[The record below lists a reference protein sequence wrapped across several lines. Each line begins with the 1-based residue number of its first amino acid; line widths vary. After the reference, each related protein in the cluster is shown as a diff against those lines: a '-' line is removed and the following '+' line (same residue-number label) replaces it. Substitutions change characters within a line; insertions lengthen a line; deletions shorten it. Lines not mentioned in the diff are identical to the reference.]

1 MFWSGKV
8 LEEVY
13 LVDFLRTP
21 FTRFTRKEPQKDP
34 FYNLRPE
41 EIASLVINKLIEKN
55 GINPSEIDE
64 IITGCALQV
73 GEQWSFGG
81 RHEIFAGKLP
91 YTIPTMAVDRQCA
104 SSLSTVSIGAME
116 IASGMADIIIAGGV
130 EKMSK
135 TPMFDN
141 PHIEI
146 NTKFLTDP
154 KYSDYDL
161 TTGYVMGLT
170 AEKLAE
176 EGRISREEMDKWS
189 LRSHQLA
196 WRATQ
201 DGYFRGEIISVEV
214 EGEGGKKI
222 TLNSDQSIRP
232 DTSLEKLLQLPP
244 AFKPNG
250 SITAGNSAPLNS
262 GASYVLLMSK
272 EAVKKYGLTPMARIL
287 SFGFAGVPPAV
298 MGKGPVPASKKALE
312 KARLSPK
319 NIDLWEINEAF
330 AVVVLYAIKQL
341 ELDENSVNKRG
352 GAIAIGHPLGAT
364 GARLVGTLARQLIL
378 EGKDHGV
385 ATLCVGGGQG
395 GAIVLERA

>member
-1 MFWSGKV
+1 M
-8 LEEVY
+8 LEDVY
-13 LVDFLRTP
+13 LVDYARTA
-21 FTRFTRKEPQKDP
+21 FTRFSRKDYQKDP
-34 FYNLRPE
+34 FYNIRPE
-41 EIASLVINKLIEKN
+41 ELAGMVIKRLIEKN
-55 GINPSEIDE
+55 GIRAEEIDE

-73 GEQWSFGG
+73 GEQWAFGG
-81 RHEIFAGKLP
+81 RHEVFAARLP
-91 YTIPTMAVDRQCA
+91 YNIPTMAVDRQCA
-104 SSLSTVSIGAME
+104 SSLTTVSIGAME
-116 IASGMADIIIAGGV
+116 ISTGMADIVLAGGV
-130 EKMSK
+130 EKLSR

-146 NTKFLTDP
+146 NTKFLTDS
-154 KYSDYDL
+154 KYIEYDL

-176 EGRISREEMDKWS
+176 EAKINREEMDRWS

-196 WRATQ
+196 WKAIQ
-201 DGYFRGEIISVEV
+201 EGYFKDEILPIEVEV
-214 EGEGGKKI
+214 EGKKSVV
-222 TLNSDQSIRP
+222 NVDQSVRP
-232 DTSLEKLLQLPP
+232 DTSLEKLAQLPP

-272 EAVKKYGLTPMARIL
+272 NALKRYGLTPMAKIK

-312 KARLSPK
+312 KANLSIRK
-319 NIDLWEINEAF
+319 IDLWEINEAF
-330 AVVVLYAIKQL
+330 AVVVLNAIKEM
-341 ELDENSVNKRG
+341 ELDESTVNKRG

-378 EGKDHGV
+378 EGKDYGV

-395 GAIVLERA
+395 GAIVLERV

>member
-1 MFWSGKV
+1 M
-8 LEEVY
+8 LEDVY

-21 FTRFTRKEPQKDP
+21 FTRFSRKDPQKDP
-34 FYNLRPE
+34 FYNIRPE
-41 EIASLVINKLIEKN
+41 ELAGLVINKLIEKN

-64 IITGCALQV
+64 LITGCALQV
-73 GEQWSFGG
+73 GEQWAFGG
-81 RHEIFAGKLP
+81 RHEIFAAKLP

-104 SSLSTVSIGAME
+104 SSLTSVAIGAME
-116 IASGMADIIIAGGV
+116 ISSGMADIVIAGGV
-130 EKMSK
+130 EKMSR

-154 KYSDYDL
+154 KYAEYDL

-176 EGRISREEMDKWS
+176 EANISREEMDRWS

-196 WRATQ
+196 WKAIQ
-201 DGYFRGEIISVEV
+201 EGYFKEEILPIEV
-214 EGEGGKKI
+214 EIDDKKFKLDI
-222 TLNSDQSIRP
+222 DQSVRQ
-232 DTSLEKLLQLPP
+232 DTSLEKLAQLPP

-250 SITAGNSAPLNS
+250 KITAGNSAPLNS
-262 GASYVLLMSK
+262 GSSYVLLMSK
-272 EAVKKYGLTPMARIL
+272 NALKKYGLTPMAKIR
-287 SFGFAGVPPAV
+287 SYGFAGVPPAV

-312 KARLSPK
+312 KAKLSVK
-319 NIDLWEINEAF
+319 DIDLWEINEAF
-330 AVVVLYAIKQL
+330 AVVVLYAIR
-341 ELDENSVNKRG
+341 ELGLDAESVNRRG

-364 GARLVGTLARQLIL
+364 GARIVGTLARQLTL
-378 EGKDHGV
+378 DGKDYGV

-395 GAIVLERA
+395 GAIVLEKV

>member
-1 MFWSGKV
+1 M
-8 LEEVY
+8 LEDVY
-13 LVDFLRTP
+13 LVDYARTA
-21 FTRFTRKEPQKDP
+21 FTRFSRKDYQKDP
-34 FYNLRPE
+34 FYNIRPE
-41 EIASLVINKLIEKN
+41 ELAGMVIKRLIEKN
-55 GINPSEIDE
+55 GIRAEEIDE

-73 GEQWSFGG
+73 GEQWAFGG
-81 RHEIFAGKLP
+81 RHEVFAARLP
-91 YTIPTMAVDRQCA
+91 YNIPTMAVDRQCA
-104 SSLSTVSIGAME
+104 SSLTTVSIGAME
-116 IASGMADIIIAGGV
+116 ISTGMADIVLAGGV
-130 EKMSK
+130 EKLSR

-146 NTKFLTDP
+146 NTKFLTDS
-154 KYSDYDL
+154 KYIEYDL

-176 EGRISREEMDKWS
+176 EAKINREEMDRWS

-196 WRATQ
+196 WKAIQ
-201 DGYFRGEIISVEV
+201 EGYFKDEILPIEVEV
-214 EGEGGKKI
+214 EGKKSVV
-222 TLNSDQSIRP
+222 NVDQSVRP
-232 DTSLEKLLQLPP
+232 DTSLEKLAQLPP

-272 EAVKKYGLTPMARIL
+272 NALKRYGLTPMAKIK

-312 KARLSPK
+312 KANLSIRK
-319 NIDLWEINEAF
+319 IELWEINEAF
-330 AVVVLYAIKQL
+330 AVVVLNAIKEL
-341 ELDENSVNKRG
+341 ELDESTVNKRG

-378 EGKDHGV
+378 EGKDYGV

-395 GAIVLERA
+395 GAIVLERV

>member
-1 MFWSGKV
+1 M
-8 LEEVY
+8 LEDVY
-13 LVDFLRTP
+13 IVDFLRTP
-21 FTRFTRKEPQKDP
+21 FTRFSRKDAQKDP
-34 FYNLRPE
+34 FYNIRPE
-41 EIASLVINKLIEKN
+41 ELAGLVINSLIEKN
-55 GINPSEIDE
+55 GINPNEIDE

-73 GEQWSFGG
+73 GEQWTFGG
-81 RHEIFAGKLP
+81 RHEIFAAKLP
-91 YTIPTMAVDRQCA
+91 YTIPTMSVDRQCA

-116 IASGMADIIIAGGV
+116 ISSGMADIIIAGGV
-130 EKMSK
+130 EKMSR

-146 NTKFLTDP
+146 NTKFLTDS
-154 KYSDYDL
+154 KYAEYEL

-170 AEKLAE
+170 AERLAE
-176 EGRISREEMDKWS
+176 EANISREEMDRFS

-196 WRATQ
+196 WKAIQ
-201 DGYFRGEIISVEV
+201 DGYFKNEILPVEVEV
-214 EGEGGKKI
+214 EGKKVS
-222 TLNSDQSIRP
+222 LNVDQSVRP

-250 SITAGNSAPLNS
+250 KITAGNSAPLNS
-262 GASYVLLMSK
+262 GAAYVVLMSK
-272 EAVKKYGLTPMARIL
+272 SALKKYGLTPMAKIR

-312 KARLSPK
+312 KANLSVK
-319 NIDLWEINEAF
+319 DIDLWEINEAF
-330 AVVVLYAIKQL
+330 AVVVLNAIKEL
-341 ELDENSVNKRG
+341 GLDEESVNRKG

-378 EGKDHGV
+378 EGKDYGV

-395 GAIVLERA
+395 GAIVIEKA

>member
-1 MFWSGKV
+1 M
-8 LEEVY
+8 LEDVY

-21 FTRFTRKEPQKDP
+21 FTRFSRKDPQKDP
-34 FYNLRPE
+34 FYNIRPE
-41 EIASLVINKLIEKN
+41 ELAGLVINKLIEKN

-64 IITGCALQV
+64 LITGCALQV
-73 GEQWSFGG
+73 GEQWAFGG
-81 RHEIFAGKLP
+81 RHEIFAAKLP

-104 SSLSTVSIGAME
+104 SSLTSVAIGAME
-116 IASGMADIIIAGGV
+116 ISSGMADIVIAGGV
-130 EKMSK
+130 EKMSR

-154 KYSDYDL
+154 KYAEYDL

-176 EGRISREEMDKWS
+176 EANISREEMDRWS

-196 WRATQ
+196 WKAIQ
-201 DGYFRGEIISVEV
+201 EGYFKEEILPIEV
-214 EGEGGKKI
+214 EIDDKKFKLDI
-222 TLNSDQSIRP
+222 DQSVRQ
-232 DTSLEKLLQLPP
+232 DTSLEKLAQLPP

-250 SITAGNSAPLNS
+250 KITAGNSAPLNS
-262 GASYVLLMSK
+262 GSSYVLLMSK
-272 EAVKKYGLTPMARIL
+272 NALKKYGLTPMAKIR
-287 SFGFAGVPPAV
+287 SYGFAGVPPAV

-312 KARLSPK
+312 KAKLSVK
-319 NIDLWEINEAF
+319 DIDLWEINEAF
-330 AVVVLYAIKQL
+330 AVVVLYAIR
-341 ELDENSVNKRG
+341 ELGLDAESVNRRG

-364 GARLVGTLARQLIL
+364 GARIVGTLARQLIL
-378 EGKDHGV
+378 DGKDYGV

-395 GAIVLERA
+395 GAIVLEKV

>member
-1 MFWSGKV
+1 M
-8 LEEVY
+8 LEDVY
-13 LVDFLRTP
+13 IVDFLRTP
-21 FTRFTRKEPQKDP
+21 FTRFSRKDAQKDP
-34 FYNLRPE
+34 FYNIRPE
-41 EIASLVINKLIEKN
+41 ELAGLVINSLIEKN
-55 GINPSEIDE
+55 GINPNEIDE

-73 GEQWSFGG
+73 GEQWTFGG
-81 RHEIFAGKLP
+81 RHEIFAAKLP
-91 YTIPTMAVDRQCA
+91 YTIPTMSVDRQCA

-116 IASGMADIIIAGGV
+116 ISSGMADIIIAGGV
-130 EKMSK
+130 EKMSR

-146 NTKFLTDP
+146 NMKFLTDS
-154 KYSDYDL
+154 KYAEYEL

-170 AEKLAE
+170 AERLAE
-176 EGRISREEMDKWS
+176 EANISREEMDRFS

-196 WRATQ
+196 WKAIQ
-201 DGYFRGEIISVEV
+201 DGYFKNEILPVEVEV
-214 EGEGGKKI
+214 EGKKVS
-222 TLNSDQSIRP
+222 LNVDQSVRP

-250 SITAGNSAPLNS
+250 KITAGNSAPLNS
-262 GASYVLLMSK
+262 GAAYVVLMSK
-272 EAVKKYGLTPMARIL
+272 SALKKYGLTPMAKIR

-312 KARLSPK
+312 KANLSVK
-319 NIDLWEINEAF
+319 DIDLWEINEAF
-330 AVVVLYAIKQL
+330 AVVVLNAIKEL
-341 ELDENSVNKRG
+341 GLDEESVNRKG

-378 EGKDHGV
+378 EGKDYGV

-395 GAIVLERA
+395 GAIVIEKA